1 MAIRIFNNTAST
13 NAQRYLGVNN
23 QRLATSI
30 ERISSGIR
38 INKGADDAAGLAISE
53 GLRSDIR
60 ALRQATRNANDGL
73 SLLNVTEGALNEQ
86 SGILIRLRELA
97 SQAATG
103 TVGST
108 ERATIQLE
116 FSALRDELTRIA
128 MTTEFNGIGVIDGT
142 LKSSKAATTASAP
155 TKVAATTAASGAVT
169 SVATANVTTTKT
181 DALTGIVTTVVS
193 AAASGAVTS
202 VAATNQTLVSTAA
215 SGAVTTTNQTP
226 VSAVATTNDIMI
238 QIGIDNSADSRI
250 NLNNSLSLDAVTSS
264 TLGVASLSVT
274 GAAEALTALA
284 QIENAIASVTATRG
298 KVGAVT
304 NRLQRAVGALSITS
318 ENLQAAESSIRDADI
333 AHEIAQLTRN
343 QILVQTSTAM
353 VGQSN
358 LIPQSVLQLLA

>member
-13 NAQRYLGVNN
+13 NAQRILGINN

-38 INKGADDAAGLAISE
+38 INRGADDAAGLAISE

-60 ALRQATRNANDGL
+60 ALRQATRNANDGM
-73 SLLNVTEGALNEQ
+73 SLVNVAEGALNEQ
-86 SGILIRLRELA
+86 SSILIRLRELA

-128 MTTEFNGIGVIDGT
+128 ATTEFNGTGLIDGT
-142 LKSSKAATTASAP
+142 LAS
-155 TKVAATTAASGAVT
+155 
-169 SVATANVTTTKT
+169 SVAT
-181 DALTGIVTTVVS
+181 
-193 AAASGAVTS
+193 TS
-202 VAATNQTLVSTAA
+202 HTL
-215 SGAVTTTNQTP
+215 
-226 VSAVATTNDIMI
+226 I
-238 QIGIDNSADSRI
+238 QIGIDNTSNSRI
-250 NLNNSLSLDAVTSS
+250 DLNDSLALDAVTSS
-264 TLGVASLSVT
+264 TLGIASLSVT
-274 GAAEALTALA
+274 ASAEALTALSV
-284 QIENAIASVTATRG
+284 IDTAIASVTASRG
-298 KVGAVT
+298 KVGAVQ
-304 NRLQRAVGALSITS
+304 NRLQRSVSALSISS

-333 AHEIAQLTRN
+333 AYEIAQLTRN

>member
-1 MAIRIFNNTAST
+1 MAIRIFNNTASV
-13 NAQRYLGVNN
+13 NAQRILGVNN
-23 QRLATSI
+23 TRLAQSI

-38 INKGADDAAGLAISE
+38 INRGADDAAGLAISE

-60 ALRQATRNANDGL
+60 ALRQATRNANDGM
-73 SLLNVTEGALNEQ
+73 SLVNVTEGALNEQ
-86 SGILIRLRELA
+86 SSILIRLRELA

-128 MTTEFNGIGVIDGT
+128 QTTEFNGIGLIDGN
-142 LKSSKAATTASAP
+142 LAS
-155 TKVAATTAASGAVT
+155 
-169 SVATANVTTTKT
+169 SVAT
-181 DALTGIVTTVVS
+181 
-193 AAASGAVTS
+193 TS
-202 VAATNQTLVSTAA
+202 HTL
-215 SGAVTTTNQTP
+215 
-226 VSAVATTNDIMI
+226 I
-238 QIGIDNSADSRI
+238 QIGIDSSANSRI
-250 NLNNSLSLDAVTSS
+250 DLNDSLSLDAVTSS
-264 TLGVASLSVT
+264 TLGIASLSVT
-274 GAAEALTALA
+274 ASAEALTALTV
-284 QIENAIASVTATRG
+284 IETAIASVTASRG
-298 KVGAVT
+298 KVGAVQ
-304 NRLQRAVGALSITS
+304 NRLQRSVSALSISS